1 MSYHH
6 IITSIAPRVRASRI
20 TAAALFAVA
29 IPVAFAPV
37 AAQADLVTGTF
48 AGTLNNDPSSNFIS
62 DGFSS
67 AADDAITGEFS
78 FDPSNIPGTFTVT
91 LVDLTSGDSFTLPTG
106 FSTSASAGVTTT
118 DYTVSAVDPLEFVAT
133 STPFTATFS
142 LDLSGSGLLAGD
154 LGQTA
159 AFSAGTGSLE
169 INVPTAPGGPVDQT
183 IGFTLSSA
191 SVPEPASIA
200 LLGVALTGLARARR
214 RARR

>member
-1 MSYHH
+1 MSYHR
-6 IITSIAPRVRASRI
+6 IVTSIGPWVRASRT
-20 TAAALFAVA
+20 TAAVLFTIA

-37 AAQADLVTGTF
+37 AAHATLVTGSF
-48 AGTLNNDPSSNFIS
+48 AGTLNNDPSSNFVS

-67 AADDAITGEFS
+67 AANDAITGEFS

-91 LVDLTSGDSFTLPTG
+91 LIDLTSGDSFTLPTG
-106 FSTSASAGVTTT
+106 LSSSASAGVTTT
-118 DYTVSAVDPLEFVAT
+118 DYTISAVDPLEFVAT

-142 LDLSGSGLLAGD
+142 LDLAGTGLVAGY

-159 AFSAGTGSLE
+159 EFASGTGSLE

-200 LLGVALTGLARARR
+200 LLGVALTGLARVRR
-214 RARR
+214 RAKR

>member
-1 MSYHH
+1 MSYDL
-6 IITSIAPRVRASRI
+6 IATSIGPRVRASR
-20 TAAALFAVA
+20 TAAAVLFAIVT
-29 IPVAFAPV
+29 PVAFAPI
-37 AAQADLVTGTF
+37 AAHADLVTGSF
-48 AGTLNNDPSSNFIS
+48 AGTLNNDPSSNFTS

-91 LVDLTSGDSFTLPTG
+91 LVNLTSGGSFTLPIG
-106 FSTSASAGVTTT
+106 FSSSASAGVTTT
-118 DYTVSAVDPLEFVAT
+118 DYTISAVDPLEFPAT
-133 STPFTATFS
+133 STPFTATFL
-142 LDLSGSGLLAGD
+142 LDLSGTGLVAGY

-159 AFSAGTGSLE
+159 EFSSGTGSLE
-169 INVPTAPGGPVDQT
+169 LNIPTAPGAPVDQT